1 MISTGKRSIKLVG
14 VSEVLIDT
22 TLIIGNPCIMEGF
35 GRIFVVDGVYK
46 LATSQG
52 DKVIKE
58 EDFELGK

>member
-46 LATSQG
+46 LASCKSN
-52 DKVIKE
+52 KV
-58 EDFELGK
+58 F